1 MKSIF
6 CILKGFLYVTF
17 PCSEWMKIIGKS
29 PDEEVYL
36 VSIGE
41 KARIA
46 DFETGVLYPPRLW
59 DAILNKR
66 WDWIEFNAQSKLKEL
81 KNLQEFDA
89 T

>member
-1 MKSIF
+1 
-6 CILKGFLYVTF
+6 
-17 PCSEWMKIIGKS
+17 MKIIGKS
-29 PDEEVYL
+29 PEEEVYL
-36 VSIGE
+36 VSVGE

-46 DFETGVLYPPRLW
+46 DFETGVLYPPRLL